1 MERKKSTSSVGWEQS
16 VGEEERCIDSN
27 PQTVC
32 CVWVGTVSVAPYLCL
47 SADHCTGPVCVVQSR
62 QRFQDVIG
70 NKANLL
76 KAIQT
81 FPPSLWWLQHLQSR
95 YIYIYKKQICIEVN
109 VHMCICQRWA
119 LSLII
124 YLECFS
130 LHDRKFAT
138 VSSHKI
144 ITAAVESLTLW

>member
-32 CVWVGTVSVAPYLCL
+32 CVWVGTVSVALYLCL

-95 YIYIYKKQICIEVN
+95 YIYIYIKNRFALKWIYTCVFVN
-109 VHMCICQRWA
+109 GGRWVWSFTSSVSPCMTES
-119 LSLII
+119 SL
-124 YLECFS
+124 LF
-130 LHDRKFAT
+130 LAT
-138 VSSHKI
+138 KS
-144 ITAAVESLTLW
+144 